1 MKLTEAEMR
10 MVFQIESTNQ
20 NAALNEIYM
29 TWRYAPN
36 QAIKDRAESLLDKL
50 RPLSDQEC
58 MDLIRKVQA
67 NYRLPEKART
77 IGEMLAEARQQSG
90 AQKLAGHD
98 ITKNLSLKGDRD
110 FGTDKYV
117 GTYSA
122 DYKNFSGTEYLFGG
136 TSVERET
143 GKNVT
148 ITCTFEVTNGTA
160 QLFWLCGSDD
170 PVILLEGSGE
180 YSETVELPE
189 GGNYF
194 GITGDG
200 LKGSVELT
208 ISDAETEAN

>member
-1 MKLTEAEMR
+1 MKLSKSILKLVA
-10 MVFQIESTNQ
+10 V
-20 NAALNEIYM
+20 AAVCCM
-29 TWRYAPN
+29 MF
-36 QAIKDRAESLLDKL
+36 SLAGCSLFDNMDKDKL
-50 RPLSDQEC
+50 VGTYNDIISS
-58 MDLIRKVQA
+58 A
-67 NYRLPEKART
+67 
-77 IGEMLAEARQQSG
+77 GESML
-90 AQKLAGHD
+90 
-98 ITKNLSLKGDRD
+98 TKNLSLKGDRD

-148 ITCTFEVTNGTA
+148 ITCTFEVTDGTA